1 MRRWIR
7 TFLVLLMKE
16 IKLEAR
22 GREVLVLLLCS
33 SLMTAVLVG
42 AGVSSAVLDME
53 TTRKLYPMLLWVVFL
68 LSTTSASVRAQESE
82 LEGRAFEGLLLVGV
96 TGPQMYI
103 SKLVVTA
110 LLFWFDWSVLV
121 FLLAAVLDQDVSSIV
136 GILLLVGGLSS
147 LCLGSL
153 VVLLSALTGTSRMRG
168 VLLPLLTIPLLFP
181 LFFAGIELTT
191 HALIFGVFDTSSVWL
206 SLLLLVFTTFTIVG
220 INAYELAIRE

>member
-1 MRRWIR
+1 MVDWVK
-7 TFLVLLMKE
+7 TFFVLLKKE
-16 IKLEAR
+16 ATLEVR
-22 GREVLVLLLCS
+22 GRELFVLLICS

-42 AGVSSAVLDME
+42 AGVSSAVLDYD

-82 LEGRAFEGLLLVGV
+82 LEGRGFEGLLLVGV
-96 TGPQMYI
+96 TGPQLYL

-110 LLFWFDWSVLV
+110 VLFWFDWCLLV
-121 FLLAAVLDQDVSSIV
+121 FLLGAVLDQNVYSIA
-136 GILLLVGGLSS
+136 GILISVGVCAS
-147 LCLGSL
+147 LCLAAL
-153 VVLLSALTGTSRMRG
+153 IVLLSALTGTSRMRG

-191 HALIFGVFDTSSVWL
+191 HALIFGVFDTSSIWV

-220 INAYELAIRE
+220 INTYELAIRE